1 MNTGDFEKKLKALR
15 QELGDRLER
24 VEGHI
29 KRHDGP
35 LSADFEEQATERQN
49 DEVVFALDD
58 SLKEELS
65 AIDHALNRIANGEFG
80 ICVKCGEEIEIARLD
95 AVPFAATCVEC
106 KE

>member
-1 MNTGDFEKKLKALR
+1 MNIAEFESKLKALR

-24 VEGHI
+24 VEHHI
-29 KRHDGP
+29 KRNDGP

-58 SLKEELS
+58 SLKDELRS
-65 AIDHALNRIANGEFG
+65 IDGALNRIARGDFG
-80 ICVKCGEEIEIARLD
+80 VCVKCGEEIEVARLN
-95 AVPFAATCVEC
+95 AIPFAATCVGC